1 MRQKIKTIPNLAA
14 GSPQHQSVHDKSNLR
29 DWEKNVVDN
38 FKGQT
43 DEEIRMALRAT
54 ANPFAV
60 AFEQWIGDFNMATGI
75 RCANA
80 FNAQEVFYVGNKKWD
95 RRGAVGVYN
104 YTPVTWMET
113 VDEFAKL
120 KEKYVFVGIDNIA
133 GSVPLSTYRFR
144 PNTLLIFGE
153 EGLGLTPG
161 MQALCSDLVAIEQY
175 GSVRSLNCG
184 VASGII
190 MHEFVRQMKEIK

>member
-1 MRQKIKTIPNLAA
+1 MREKTKTTPNLSLSSTA
-14 GSPQHQSVHDKSNLR
+14 HQAVEDKSNLR
-29 DWEKNVVDN
+29 DWEKNVADH

-43 DEEIRMALRAT
+43 DEEIRAALAET

-60 AFEQWIGDFNMATGI
+60 CFEQWIGDFNMGTGI
-75 RCANA
+75 RNANA
-80 FNAQEVFYVGNKKWD
+80 FNAREVFYVGNRKWD

-104 YTPVTWMET
+104 YTPVNWVPT
-113 VDEFAKL
+113 VEEFAKL
-120 KEKYVFVGIDNIA
+120 KDKYVFVGIDNID
-133 GSVPLSTYRFR
+133 GSVPLSTYSFQ

-161 MQALCSDLVAIEQY
+161 MQALCDDLVAIEQY

-190 MHEFVRQMKEIK
+190 MHDFVRQMKKS

>member
-1 MRQKIKTIPNLAA
+1 MREKIKTIPNLAA
-14 GSPQHQSVHDKSNLR
+14 ESPQHLSVHEKSNLR
-29 DWEKNVVDN
+29 DWEKNVADH

-43 DEEIRMALRAT
+43 DQEIHDALQAT

-60 AFEQWIGDFNMATGI
+60 CFEQWNGDFNMGTGI
-75 RCANA
+75 RNANA
-80 FNAQEVFYVGNKKWD
+80 FNAKEVFYVGNKKWD

-104 YTPVTWMET
+104 YTPVQWLST
-113 VDEFAKL
+113 VDELAKL
-120 KEKYVFVGIDNIA
+120 KDKYVFVGVDNIA
-133 GSVPLSTYRFR
+133 GSVPLSTYRFQ

-161 MQALCSDLVAIEQY
+161 MQSLCSNLVAIEQY

-190 MHEFVRQMKEIK
+190 MHEFVRQMKQ